1 MKLLLLIVLAFM
13 IGSIPFGTIIANM
26 RGVALRQ
33 VGSGNI
39 GATNVL
45 RAVGVWPA
53 VFTLLGDIAKGMV
66 AVAIGKYFLGD
77 TPLVGTIGF
86 AAVLG
91 HTHSL
96 FLGFKGGKGVATTIG
111 VLLLYVPKVAV
122 ITILI
127 WIIVVSFTRYSSL
140 GAIISLGLL
149 PLSILLFDSGK
160 EKLIFSILIAVL
172 ILLKHSTNI
181 KRLVSGKEPRIGAQK
196 GAMSSSG

>member
-13 IGSIPFGTIIANM
+13 IGSIPFGTIIATVK
-26 RGVALRQ
+26 GVALRQ
-33 VGSGNI
+33 VGSGNV

-45 RAVGVWPA
+45 RTIGVWPA
-53 VFTLLGDIAKGMV
+53 VFTLIGDIAKGMA

-77 TPLVGTIGF
+77 TPIVGTIGF

-96 FLGFKGGKGVATTIG
+96 FLGFKGGKGVATSIG

-140 GAIISLGLL
+140 GAIIALGLL
-149 PLSILLFDSGK
+149 PLSILLFDFGK

-196 GAMSSSG
+196 GAMSSSE